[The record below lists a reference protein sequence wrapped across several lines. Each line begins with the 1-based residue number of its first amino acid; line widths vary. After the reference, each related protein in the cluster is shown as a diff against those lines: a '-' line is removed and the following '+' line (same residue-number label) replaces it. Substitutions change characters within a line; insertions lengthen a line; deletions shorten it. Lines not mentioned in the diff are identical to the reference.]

1 VEVSRED
8 LAQHFENLS
17 DEELLQRLRSGTLTP
32 LAIEAAGGILRSRG
46 VDPPSFPGATDSTVV
61 SAVGLDGEG
70 LDGEGLDLVTVSV
83 EWDPLKANLLRALLE
98 SHGVFAHVWGEHLA
112 TTHIFLSNAGGG
124 SRLQVRSDQISQAR
138 ELISAF
144 ERGEL
149 ETPDLPDEEPATAQ
163 ITPSHPY
170 TFPSNP
176 YTPSPAVIDAPATD
190 RSSARP
196 MRDRSGGASPEL
208 PAGPRPDK
216 RARAPSSPLR
226 KLSLITVGSAVVV
239 ALWLMF
245 TH

>member
-8 LAQHFENLS
+8 LTQHFENLS

-32 LAIEAAGGILRSRG
+32 LAIEVAGGILRSRG
-46 VDPPSFPGATDSTVV
+46 ADPLSFPDAADSTVE
-61 SAVGLDGEG
+61 SAVGLDGEV
-70 LDGEGLDLVTVSV
+70 LDLVTVAV

-98 SHGVFAHVWGEHLA
+98 SHGVFAYAWGEHLA

-124 SRLQVRSDQISQAR
+124 SRLQVRSDQVSQAR

-149 ETPDLPDEEPATAQ
+149 ETPDLPDEDAATAQ
-163 ITPSHPY
+163 TTPSHPY

-176 YTPSPAVIDAPATD
+176 YTPSPAVIN
-190 RSSARP
+190 
-196 MRDRSGGASPEL
+196 
-208 PAGPRPDK
+208 
-216 RARAPSSPLR
+216 ARAPSSPLR
-226 KLSLITVGSAVVV
+226 KLSLLTVGSAAVV
-239 ALWLMF
+239 ALWLLF